1 MLECYDGGIM
11 NIYKGLNKYKLRI
24 IVVILLTF
32 GNALGELFLPRL
44 MSLVIDKGVAYGDT
58 AYVLKIGALMIVVV
72 ILTVMCR
79 ASAAYHSS
87 KTTMAFSRD
96 LRYKLFKK
104 INYLSF
110 DDVEHFSIS
119 SLITRTTDDVN
130 QVEQMVLMG
139 LRPLIRGPLMFIGGL
154 IMALS
159 TNVKLSLVFPLT
171 IPFIGFGIF
180 YVFKRGLPYFP
191 ILQRRL
197 DKLNELFR
205 RRLTGLRVIRAFSKD
220 DYEEEIFDQ
229 ANRSYQDMASLVN
242 KLLVNVRP
250 MLGTILNFGIIFVLY
265 YGAKLVDIRDMGIGE
280 LMAFIQYITQVLLA
294 MIMMSFLL
302 TLLPRT
308 FASMERI
315 NEVLDYEATKTGGE
329 KILSEEIFDIEARD
343 LSFSYPDASLKVLK
357 DINFHVKKGETLGI
371 IGGTGSGKS
380 TLLRLLLQFYEPGDG
395 ELFINGIDIKSLKNS
410 ELREEISYVPQE
422 NFFFSKTV
430 AENLTYSREDAEK
443 ERMLE
448 AIKNSDAEEFL
459 GGDPLNKEIARG
471 GKNLSGGQR
480 QRLAIARALTRDAS
494 LYLFDDSFSA
504 LDYKTDYELR
514 QILKEKLQGKIVIVV
529 AQRVATILNADKILI
544 LEDGQVAGYGNHESL
559 MRTNEIYREIAV
571 SQGQAYEEE

>member
-1 MLECYDGGIM
+1 M
-11 NIYKGLNKYKLRI
+11 NIYKGLNKYKIRI

-44 MSLVIDKGVAYGDT
+44 MCLVIDKGVAYGDT
-58 AYVLKIGALMIVVV
+58 SYVLKIGALMIFVV

-96 LRYKLFKK
+96 LRYELFKK

-110 DDVEHFSIS
+110 DDVEYFSIS

-171 IPFIGFGIF
+171 IPFIGLGIF
-180 YVFKRGLPYFP
+180 YVFKMGLPYFP

-220 DYEEEIFDQ
+220 EYEEAVFDE
-229 ANRSYQDMASLVN
+229 ANIAYQEMSTKVN

-265 YGAKLVDIRDMGIGE
+265 YGAKLIDIRELGIGE
-280 LMAFIQYITQVLLA
+280 LMAYIQYITQVLIA

-302 TLLPRT
+302 SLLPRV

-315 NEVLDYEATKTGGE
+315 NEVLEYERSKTGGD
-329 KILSEEIFDIEARD
+329 KNLSEDIYEIEAKN

-395 ELFINGIDIKSLKNS
+395 ELFINGIDINSLKNF
-410 ELREEISYVPQE
+410 EVREKISYVPQE

-430 AENLTYSREDAEK
+430 AENLSYANEDAEEEK
-443 ERMLE
+443 MLDSINN
-448 AIKNSDAEEFL
+448 AHAREFL
-459 GGDPLNKEIARG
+459 GGDPLNKEIARA

-480 QRLAIARALTRDAS
+480 QRLAIARTLTREAS
-494 LYLFDDSFSA
+494 VYLFDDSFSA

-514 QILKEKLQGKIVIVV
+514 QILKKNLKDKIVIVV
-529 AQRVATILNADKILI
+529 AQRVATILNADKILV
-544 LEDGQVAGYGNHESL
+544 LEDGEVAGYGNHESL
-559 MRTNEIYREIAV
+559 MKTNEIYREIAI
-571 SQGQAYEEE
+571 SQGQDYEEER

>member
-1 MLECYDGGIM
+1 MS
-11 NIYKGLNKYKLRI
+11 IYKGLNKYKIRI

-44 MSLVIDKGVAYGDT
+44 MSLVIDRGVAYADT

-171 IPFIGFGIF
+171 IPFIGLGIF
-180 YVFKRGLPYFP
+180 YVFKKGLPYFP

-229 ANRSYQDMASLVN
+229 ANKSYQEMASLVN

-265 YGAKLVDIRDMGIGE
+265 YGAKLIDIREMGIGE

-302 TLLPRT
+302 SLLPRV

-315 NEVLDYEATKTGGE
+315 NEVLEYEATKTGGE

-380 TLLRLLLQFYEPGDG
+380 TLLRLLLQFYEPGEG
-395 ELFINGIDIKSLKNS
+395 ELFINGIDIKSLKNF

-430 AENLTYSREDAEK
+430 AENLSYAREDAE
-443 ERMLE
+443 EEIMLE
-448 AIKNSDAEEFL
+448 AIKNADAIEFL
-459 GGDPLNKEIARG
+459 GQDPLNKEIARG

-514 QILKEKLQGKIVIVV
+514 QILKEKLQDKIVIVV
-529 AQRVATILNADKILI
+529 AQRVATILNADKILV
-544 LEDGQVAGYGNHESL
+544 LEDGQLAGYGNHESL
-559 MRTNEIYREIAV
+559 MKTNEIYREIAV

>member
-1 MLECYDGGIM
+1 MS
-11 NIYKGLNKYKLRI
+11 IYKGLNKYKIRI

-44 MSLVIDKGVAYGDT
+44 MSLVIDRGVAYGDT

-171 IPFIGFGIF
+171 IPFIGLGIF

-229 ANRSYQDMASLVN
+229 ANRSYQEMASLVN

-265 YGAKLVDIRDMGIGE
+265 YGAKLVDIREMGIGE
-280 LMAFIQYITQVLLA
+280 LMAFIQYITQVLIA

-302 TLLPRT
+302 SLLPRV

-315 NEVLDYEATKTGGE
+315 NEVLEYEATKTGGE

-380 TLLRLLLQFYEPGDG
+380 TLLRLLLQFYEPGEG
-395 ELFINGIDIKSLKNS
+395 ELFINGMDIKSLKNF

-430 AENLTYSREDAEK
+430 AENLSYAREDAE
-443 ERMLE
+443 EEIMLE
-448 AIKNSDAEEFL
+448 AIKNADAIEFL
-459 GGDPLNKEIARG
+459 GQDPLNKEISRG

-514 QILKEKLQGKIVIVV
+514 QILKEKLQDKIVIVV
-529 AQRVATILNADKILI
+529 AQRVATILNADKILV
-544 LEDGQVAGYGNHESL
+544 LEDGQLAGYGNHESL
-559 MRTNEIYREIAV
+559 MKTNEIYREIAV

>member
-1 MLECYDGGIM
+1 MS
-11 NIYKGLNKYKLRI
+11 IYKGLNKYKIRI

-44 MSLVIDKGVAYGDT
+44 MSLVIDRGVAYGDT

-171 IPFIGFGIF
+171 IPFIGLGIF
-180 YVFKRGLPYFP
+180 YVFKMGLPYFP
-191 ILQRRL
+191 ILQRRF

-229 ANRSYQDMASLVN
+229 ANKSYQEMASLVN

-265 YGAKLVDIRDMGIGE
+265 YGAKLVDIREMGIGE
-280 LMAFIQYITQVLLA
+280 LMAFIQYITQVLIA

-302 TLLPRT
+302 SLLPRV

-315 NEVLDYEATKTGGE
+315 NEVLEYEATKTGGE
-329 KILSEEIFDIEARD
+329 KILSEEIFDIEARE

-395 ELFINGIDIKSLKNS
+395 QLFINGMDIKSLKNF

-430 AENLTYSREDAEK
+430 AENLSYAREDAE
-443 ERMLE
+443 EDIMLE

-459 GGDPLNKEIARG
+459 GQDPLNKEIARG

-514 QILKEKLQGKIVIVV
+514 QILKEKLQDKIVIVV
-529 AQRVATILNADKILI
+529 AQRVATILNADKILV

-559 MRTNEIYREIAV
+559 MKTNEIYREIAV

>member
-1 MLECYDGGIM
+1 
-11 NIYKGLNKYKLRI
+11 
-24 IVVILLTF
+24 
-32 GNALGELFLPRL
+32 
-44 MSLVIDKGVAYGDT
+44 
-58 AYVLKIGALMIVVV
+58 
-72 ILTVMCR
+72 
-79 ASAAYHSS
+79 
-87 KTTMAFSRD
+87 
-96 LRYKLFKK
+96 
-104 INYLSF
+104 
-110 DDVEHFSIS
+110 
-119 SLITRTTDDVN
+119 
-130 QVEQMVLMG
+130 
-139 LRPLIRGPLMFIGGL
+139 
-154 IMALS
+154 MALS
-159 TNVKLSLVFPLT
+159 TNVKLSIVFPLT
-171 IPFIGFGIF
+171 IPFIGLGIF
-180 YVFKRGLPYFP
+180 YVFKMGLPYFP

-220 DYEEEIFDQ
+220 EYEEAVFDE
-229 ANRSYQDMASLVN
+229 ANRSYQEMSTKVN

-265 YGAKLVDIRDMGIGE
+265 YGAKLIDIRELGIGE
-280 LMAFIQYITQVLLA
+280 VMAYIQYITQVLIA

-302 TLLPRT
+302 SLLPRV

-315 NEVLDYEATKTGGE
+315 NEVLEYEATKTGGE

-380 TLLRLLLQFYEPGDG
+380 TLLRLILQFYEPGEG
-395 ELFINGIDIKSLKNS
+395 QLFINGIDIRSLKNFG
-410 ELREEISYVPQE
+410 LREEISYVPQE

-430 AENLTYSREDAEK
+430 AENLSYAREDAE
-443 ERMLE
+443 EDIMLE
-448 AIKNSDAEEFL
+448 AIKNADAIEFL
-459 GGDPLNKEIARG
+459 GQDPLNKEIARG

-514 QILKEKLQGKIVIVV
+514 QILKEKLQDKIVIVV
-529 AQRVATILNADKILI
+529 AQRVATILNADKILV
-544 LEDGQVAGYGNHESL
+544 LEDGQLAGYGNHESL
-559 MRTNEIYREIAV
+559 MKTNEIYREIAV

>member
-1 MLECYDGGIM
+1 M

-24 IVVILLTF
+24 VVVILLTF
-32 GNALGELFLPRL
+32 GNALGELFLPKL

-58 AYVLKIGALMIVVV
+58 DYVLKIGGVMIIVV
-72 ILTVMCR
+72 IFTVMCR

-139 LRPLIRGPLMFIGGL
+139 LRPLVRGPLMFIGGL

-159 TNVKLSLVFPLT
+159 TNVKLSAVFPIT
-171 IPFIGFGIF
+171 IPFIGIGIYF
-180 YVFKRGLPYFP
+180 VFKKGLPYFP

-220 DYEEEIFDQ
+220 TYEEEIFDE
-229 ANRSYQDMASLVN
+229 ANLSYQEMAAKVN

-265 YGAKLVDIRDMGIGE
+265 FGAKLIDIREMGIGD
-280 LMAFIQYITQVLLA
+280 LMAFIQYITQVLSA

-302 TLLPRT
+302 SLLPRT

-315 NEVLDYEATKTGGE
+315 NEVLEYESTKTGGD
-329 KILSEEIFDIEARD
+329 KKLSGDICEIEAKN
-343 LSFSYPDASLKVLK
+343 LSFAYPDASQRVLN
-357 DINFHVKKGETLGI
+357 DISFDVKKGETLGI

-380 TLLRLLLQFYEPGDG
+380 SLLRLLLQFYEPGDG
-395 ELFINGIDIKSLKNS
+395 ELFLNGRDIKTLNNYEVRDK
-410 ELREEISYVPQE
+410 ISYVPQE

-430 AENLTYSREDAEK
+430 AENLSYAKEDAEDEK
-443 ERMLE
+443 MIASL
-448 AIKNSDAEEFL
+448 KNARAHEFL
-459 GGDPLNKEIARG
+459 GDKPLEKKISRAGR
-471 GKNLSGGQR
+471 NLSGGQR
-480 QRLAIARALTRDAS
+480 QRLAMARALTRDAS
-494 LYLFDDSFSA
+494 VYLFDDSFSA

-514 QILKEKLQGKIVIVV
+514 QLLKKSLEDKIVIVV
-529 AQRVATILNADKILI
+529 AQRVATILNADKILV
-544 LEDGQVAGYGNHESL
+544 LEDGRVAGYGNHQDL
-559 MRTNEIYREIAV
+559 MKTNEVYREIAI

>member
-1 MLECYDGGIM
+1 MS
-11 NIYKGLNKYKLRI
+11 IYKGLNKYKIRI

-180 YVFKRGLPYFP
+180 YVFKKGLPYFP

-395 ELFINGIDIKSLKNS
+395 ELFINGIDIKSLKNFGF
-410 ELREEISYVPQE
+410 REEISYVPQE

-430 AENLTYSREDAEK
+430 AENLSYAREDAEK
-443 ERMLE
+443 EIMLE
-448 AIKNSDAEEFL
+448 SIKNSDAEEFL

-529 AQRVATILNADKILI
+529 AQRVATILNADKILV

-559 MRTNEIYREIAV
+559 MKTNEIYREIAV

>member
-1 MLECYDGGIM
+1 MS
-11 NIYKGLNKYKLRI
+11 IYKGLNKYKIRI

-171 IPFIGFGIF
+171 IPFIGLGIF
-180 YVFKRGLPYFP
+180 HVFKKGLPYFP

-220 DYEEEIFDQ
+220 DYEEKIFDQ
-229 ANRSYQDMASLVN
+229 ANRSYQEMASLVN

-250 MLGTILNFGIIFVLY
+250 MLGTVLNFGIIFVLY

-280 LMAFIQYITQVLLA
+280 LMAFIQYITQVLIA

-302 TLLPRT
+302 SLLPRV

-315 NEVLDYEATKTGGE
+315 NEVLEYEATKTGGE

-380 TLLRLLLQFYEPGDG
+380 TLLRLLLQFYEPGEG
-395 ELFINGIDIKSLKNS
+395 QLFINGIDIKSLKNF

-430 AENLTYSREDAEK
+430 AENLSYARENAEK
-443 ERMLE
+443 EIMLE
-448 AIKNSDAEEFL
+448 SIKNADAIEFL

-514 QILKEKLQGKIVIVV
+514 QILKEKLQDKIVIVV
-529 AQRVATILNADKILI
+529 AQRVATILNADKILV
-544 LEDGQVAGYGNHESL
+544 LEDGQLAGYGNHESL
-559 MRTNEIYREIAV
+559 MKTNEIYREIAV

>member
-1 MLECYDGGIM
+1 MS
-11 NIYKGLNKYKLRI
+11 IYKGLNKYKIRI

-44 MSLVIDKGVAYGDT
+44 MSLVIDRGVAYGDT

-79 ASAAYHSS
+79 ASAAYNSS

-110 DDVEHFSIS
+110 DDVEHFYIS

-171 IPFIGFGIF
+171 IPFIGLGIF

-229 ANRSYQDMASLVN
+229 ANKSYQEMASLVN

-265 YGAKLVDIRDMGIGE
+265 YGAKLIDIREMGIGE

-302 TLLPRT
+302 SLLPRV

-315 NEVLDYEATKTGGE
+315 NEVLEYEATKTGGE

-380 TLLRLLLQFYEPGDG
+380 TLLRLLLQFYEPGEG
-395 ELFINGIDIKSLKNS
+395 QLFINGMDIKSLKNF

-430 AENLTYSREDAEK
+430 AENLSYAREDAE
-443 ERMLE
+443 EEIMLE
-448 AIKNSDAEEFL
+448 AIKNADAIEFL
-459 GGDPLNKEIARG
+459 GQDPLNKEIARG
-471 GKNLSGGQR
+471 GKDLSGGQR

-514 QILKEKLQGKIVIVV
+514 QILKEKLQDKIVIVV
-529 AQRVATILNADKILI
+529 AQRVATILNADKILV

-559 MRTNEIYREIAV
+559 MKTNEIYREIAV

>member
-1 MLECYDGGIM
+1 MS
-11 NIYKGLNKYKLRI
+11 IYKGLNRYKIRI
-24 IVVILLTF
+24 IFVILLTF

-44 MSLVIDKGVAYGDT
+44 MSLVIDRGVAYGDT
-58 AYVLKIGALMIVVV
+58 AYVLKIGALMIFVV

-171 IPFIGFGIF
+171 IPFIGLGIF

-220 DYEEEIFDQ
+220 EYEEAVFDE
-229 ANRSYQDMASLVN
+229 ANIAYQEMSTKVN

-265 YGAKLVDIRDMGIGE
+265 YGAKLIDIREMGIGE
-280 LMAFIQYITQVLLA
+280 LMAFIQYITQVLIA

-302 TLLPRT
+302 SLLPRV

-315 NEVLDYEATKTGGE
+315 NEVLEYEATKTGGE

-380 TLLRLLLQFYEPGDG
+380 TLLRLLLQFYEPGEG
-395 ELFINGIDIKSLKNS
+395 QLFINGIDIKSLKNF

-430 AENLTYSREDAEK
+430 AENLSYAREDAE
-443 ERMLE
+443 EDIMLE
-448 AIKNSDAEEFL
+448 AIKNADAIEFL
-459 GGDPLNKEIARG
+459 GQDPLNKEIARG

-514 QILKEKLQGKIVIVV
+514 QILKEKLQDKIVIVV
-529 AQRVATILNADKILI
+529 AQRVATILNADKILV
-544 LEDGQVAGYGNHESL
+544 LEDGQVAGYGNHENL
-559 MRTNEIYREIAV
+559 MKTNEIYREIAV

>member
-1 MLECYDGGIM
+1 MS
-11 NIYKGLNKYKLRI
+11 IYKGLNKYKIRI

-32 GNALGELFLPRL
+32 GNAIGELFLPRL
-44 MSLVIDKGVAYGDT
+44 MSLVIDRGVAYGDT
-58 AYVLKIGALMIVVV
+58 AYVLKIGTFMIVVV

-171 IPFIGFGIF
+171 IPFIGLGIF

-220 DYEEEIFDQ
+220 DYEEKIFDQ
-229 ANRSYQDMASLVN
+229 ANRSYQEMASLVN

-265 YGAKLVDIRDMGIGE
+265 YGAKLVDIREMGIGE
-280 LMAFIQYITQVLLA
+280 LMAFIQYITQVLIA

-302 TLLPRT
+302 SLLPRV

-315 NEVLDYEATKTGGE
+315 NEVLEYEATKTGGE

-380 TLLRLLLQFYEPGDG
+380 TLLRLLLQFYEPGEG
-395 ELFINGIDIKSLKNS
+395 QLFINDIDIKSLKNFG
-410 ELREEISYVPQE
+410 LREEISYVPQE

-430 AENLTYSREDAEK
+430 AENLSYARENAEK
-443 ERMLE
+443 EIMLE
-448 AIKNSDAEEFL
+448 SIKNADAIEFL

-514 QILKEKLQGKIVIVV
+514 QILKEKLQDKIVIVV
-529 AQRVATILNADKILI
+529 AQRVATILNADKILV
-544 LEDGQVAGYGNHESL
+544 LEDGQLAGYGNHESL
-559 MRTNEIYREIAV
+559 MKTNEIYREIAV

>member
-1 MLECYDGGIM
+1 MS
-11 NIYKGLNKYKLRI
+11 IYKGLNKYKIRI

-44 MSLVIDKGVAYGDT
+44 MSLVIDRGVAYGDT

-171 IPFIGFGIF
+171 IPFIGLGIF

-229 ANRSYQDMASLVN
+229 ANKSYQEMASLVN

-265 YGAKLVDIRDMGIGE
+265 YGAKLVDIREMGIGE
-280 LMAFIQYITQVLLA
+280 LMAFIQYITQVLIA

-302 TLLPRT
+302 SLLPRV

-315 NEVLDYEATKTGGE
+315 NEVLEYEATKTGGE

-380 TLLRLLLQFYEPGDG
+380 TLLRLLLQFYEPGEG
-395 ELFINGIDIKSLKNS
+395 QLFINGMDIKSLKNF

-430 AENLTYSREDAEK
+430 AENLSYAREDAE
-443 ERMLE
+443 EEIMLE
-448 AIKNSDAEEFL
+448 AIKNADAIEFL
-459 GGDPLNKEIARG
+459 GQDPLNKEIARG

-514 QILKEKLQGKIVIVV
+514 QILKEKLQDKIVIVV
-529 AQRVATILNADKILI
+529 AQRVATILNADKILV

-559 MRTNEIYREIAV
+559 MKTNEIYREIAV

>member
-1 MLECYDGGIM
+1 MS
-11 NIYKGLNKYKLRI
+11 IYKGLNKYKIRI

-139 LRPLIRGPLMFIGGL
+139 LRPLIRGPLMFMGGL

-159 TNVKLSLVFPLT
+159 TNVKLSIVFPLT
-171 IPFIGFGIF
+171 IPFIGLGIF
-180 YVFKRGLPYFP
+180 YVFKMGLPYFP

-220 DYEEEIFDQ
+220 EYEEAVFDE
-229 ANRSYQDMASLVN
+229 ANIAYQEMSTKVN

-265 YGAKLVDIRDMGIGE
+265 YGAKLIDIRELGIGE
-280 LMAFIQYITQVLLA
+280 VMAYIQYITQVLIA

-302 TLLPRT
+302 SLLPRV

-315 NEVLDYEATKTGGE
+315 NEVLEYEATKTGGE

-380 TLLRLLLQFYEPGDG
+380 TLLRLILQFYEPGEG
-395 ELFINGIDIKSLKNS
+395 QLFINGIDIRSLKNFG
-410 ELREEISYVPQE
+410 LREEISYVPQE

-430 AENLTYSREDAEK
+430 AENLSYAREDAE
-443 ERMLE
+443 EEIMQE
-448 AIKNSDAEEFL
+448 SIKNADAIEFL

-494 LYLFDDSFSA
+494 VYLFDDSFSA

-514 QILKEKLQGKIVIVV
+514 QILKENLKDKIVIVV
-529 AQRVATILNADKILI
+529 AQRVATILNADKILV

-559 MRTNEIYREIAV
+559 MKTNEIYREIAV

>member
-1 MLECYDGGIM
+1 MS
-11 NIYKGLNKYKLRI
+11 IYKGLNKYKIRI

-44 MSLVIDKGVAYGDT
+44 MSLVIDRGVAYGDT

-171 IPFIGFGIF
+171 IPFIGLGIF

-229 ANRSYQDMASLVN
+229 ANKSYQEMASLVN

-265 YGAKLVDIRDMGIGE
+265 YGAKLIDIKEMGIGE
-280 LMAFIQYITQVLLA
+280 LMAFIQYITQVLIA

-302 TLLPRT
+302 SLLPRV

-315 NEVLDYEATKTGGE
+315 NEVLEYEATKTGGE

-380 TLLRLLLQFYEPGDG
+380 TLLRLLLQFYEPGEG
-395 ELFINGIDIKSLKNS
+395 ELFINGIDIKSLKNF

-430 AENLTYSREDAEK
+430 AENLSYAREDAEEK
-443 ERMLE
+443 IMLE
-448 AIKNSDAEEFL
+448 AIKNADAIEFL
-459 GGDPLNKEIARG
+459 GQDPLNKEIARG

-514 QILKEKLQGKIVIVV
+514 QILKEKLQDKIVIVV
-529 AQRVATILNADKILI
+529 AQRVATILNADKILV

-559 MRTNEIYREIAV
+559 MKTNEIYREIAV

>member
-1 MLECYDGGIM
+1 MS
-11 NIYKGLNKYKLRI
+11 IYKGLNKYKIRI

-44 MSLVIDKGVAYGDT
+44 MSLVIDRGVAYGDT

-87 KTTMAFSRD
+87 KTTMAFSKD

-139 LRPLIRGPLMFIGGL
+139 LRPLIRGPLMFMGGL

-171 IPFIGFGIF
+171 IPFIGLGIF
-180 YVFKRGLPYFP
+180 YVFKRGLSYFP

-229 ANRSYQDMASLVN
+229 ANKSYQEMASLVN

-280 LMAFIQYITQVLLA
+280 LMAFIQYITQVLIA

-302 TLLPRT
+302 SLLPRV

-315 NEVLDYEATKTGGE
+315 NEVLEYEATKTGGE
-329 KILSEEIFDIEARD
+329 KVLSEEIFDIEARD

-380 TLLRLLLQFYEPGDG
+380 TLLRLLLQFYEPGEG
-395 ELFINGIDIKSLKNS
+395 ELFINGIDIKSLKNF

-430 AENLTYSREDAEK
+430 AENLSYAREDAE
-443 ERMLE
+443 EEIMLE

-514 QILKEKLQGKIVIVV
+514 QILKEKLQDKIVIVV
-529 AQRVATILNADKILI
+529 AQRVATILNADKILV

-559 MRTNEIYREIAV
+559 MKTNEIYREIAV

>member
-1 MLECYDGGIM
+1 MS
-11 NIYKGLNKYKLRI
+11 IYKGLNRYKIRI

-44 MSLVIDKGVAYGDT
+44 MSLVIDRGVAYGDT

-171 IPFIGFGIF
+171 IPFIGLGIF
-180 YVFKRGLPYFP
+180 YVFKRGLPFFP

-229 ANRSYQDMASLVN
+229 ANRSYQEMASLVN

-265 YGAKLVDIRDMGIGE
+265 YGAKLVDIREMGIGE
-280 LMAFIQYITQVLLA
+280 LMAFIQYITQVLIA

-302 TLLPRT
+302 SLLPRV

-315 NEVLDYEATKTGGE
+315 NEVLEYEATKTGGE
-329 KILSEEIFDIEARD
+329 KILSEEIFDIEARN

-357 DINFHVKKGETLGI
+357 DISFHVKKGETLGI

-380 TLLRLLLQFYEPGDG
+380 TLLRLLLQFYEPGEG
-395 ELFINGIDIKSLKNS
+395 ELFINGIDIKSLKNF

-430 AENLTYSREDAEK
+430 AENLSYAREDAE
-443 ERMLE
+443 EDIMLE
-448 AIKNSDAEEFL
+448 AIKNADAIEFL
-459 GGDPLNKEIARG
+459 GQDPLNKEIARG

-514 QILKEKLQGKIVIVV
+514 QILKEKLQDKIVIVV
-529 AQRVATILNADKILI
+529 AQRVATILNADKILV

-559 MRTNEIYREIAV
+559 MKKNEIYREIAV